1 MALKTYRS
9 VVRTAKLLIEEH
21 GASAPLRAAQRAD
34 ELLDEGDIDGSM
46 FWGQTHE
53 MIEEI
58 TRNRS
63 EKDLPN

>member
-1 MALKTYRS
+1 LQ
-9 VVRTAKLLIEEH
+9 
-21 GASAPLRAAQRAD
+21 AAQRAD
-34 ELLDEGDIDGSM
+34 ERLDEGDIDGSM